1 MREQEDI
8 RQVIRDGSQHRF
20 RVTDAKAYGVTEA
33 ILLANL
39 RFWILKNKASGKHF
53 HKLRTWTYNSYK
65 TFSKLFPY
73 LSESQIKRALAS
85 LVKQG
90 AIVKDNFNK
99 RHYDRT
105 NWYAL
110 AEEPS
115 LPIATSKR
123 SDTVNN
129 SNGRHKPVEKVI

>member
-1 MREQEDI
+1 MKEQEDI
-8 RQVIRDGSQHRF
+8 PQVIRDSRLHRF
-20 RVTDAKAYGVTEA
+20 RVTDAKAYGITEA
-33 ILLANL
+33 VLLYNL
-39 RFWILKNKASGKHF
+39 RFWIVKNKAGGKHF

-65 TFSKLFPY
+65 EFSELFPY
-73 LSESQIKRALAS
+73 LSQSQIKRALAS
-85 LVKQG
+85 LEKQG

-99 RHYDRT
+99 RRYDRT

-110 AEEPS
+110 TEEPS

-129 SNGRHKPVEKVI
+129 SNGRHQPVEKLI